1 MSTMNNI
8 MTYIKKSPI
17 SHLLMVITFFVSGL
31 CINFVQFF
39 LYYGLYTFSKHW
51 YRKLN
56 WYLSYALYS
65 QLVCLAEWWSGTD
78 VYIYIDKD
86 DFKKYYGKEHGY
98 LIMNHRYDV
107 DWLVGW
113 IFCERIGVLGNCKA
127 YAKKS
132 IKYVPT
138 IGWSWKFAES
148 VFLERDWNKDK
159 EAIGVQVR
167 ELADYPDPI
176 LLLLYAEGT
185 RFTPEKH
192 QASLAFAREK
202 GLPQLKQ
209 HLTPRTKGFTSSIP
223 HLRGKV
229 PAIYDVQLAF
239 KEDAKVQPTVTNMLL
254 GKPLEGHMLLRRIP
268 IDQVPDDEEEAAEW
282 LRQLYVEKDK
292 MMESFLHT
300 GDFFTESGVKRVE
313 PFLLPRRYYSLFNMV
328 TWAIVAIVPVFYYLT
343 CLLMSG
349 SSVYIGIGIGIILFF
364 FFMLYKLI
372 ELTKISKG
380 SSYGKTTPTTP
391 VKEEIDF
398 ANSRK
403 D

>member
-1 MSTMNNI
+1 MHNI
-8 MTYIKKSPI
+8 LMYVKKSPI
-17 SHLLMVITFFVSGL
+17 SHLLMIVTFFVSGVI
-31 CINFVQFF
+31 INLVQFL
-39 LYYGLYTFSKHW
+39 LYYGLRPASKYW
-51 YRKLN
+51 YRKIN
-56 WYLSYALYS
+56 YYLAYSLYS
-65 QLVCLAEWWSGTD
+65 QLVFMAEWWSGTT
-78 VYIYIDKD
+78 VHIYIDKD
-86 DFKKYYGKEHGY
+86 DFSKYYGKEHAY

-138 IGWSWKFAES
+138 LGWAWKFAES
-148 VFLERDWNKDK
+148 VFLERNWDKDR

-176 LLLLYAEGT
+176 MLLLYAEGT
-185 RFTPEKH
+185 RFTEEKH
-192 QASLAFAREK
+192 EASLAFAREK

-209 HLTPRTKGFTSSIP
+209 HLTPRTKGFTCSVP

-229 PAIYDVQLAF
+229 DAIYDVQLAF
-239 KEDAKVQPTVTNMLL
+239 KESAKVKPTVTNMLL
-254 GKPLEGHMLLRRIP
+254 GKPVEGHLYLGRIP
-268 IDQVPDDEEEAAEW
+268 LSEVPEGEAEAAQW
-282 LRQLYVEKDK
+282 LRDLYIKKDK

-300 GDFFTESGVKRVE
+300 GDFFAESGVDRVE
-313 PFLLPRRYYSLFNMV
+313 PFLLPRRYYSLVNMA
-328 TWAIVAIVPVFYYLT
+328 TWAVIVIVPVFYYLT
-343 CLLMSG
+343 RLITSG
-349 SSVYIGIGIGIILFF
+349 STLYISVGISIILFF

-391 VKEEIDF
+391 VKDEIQNTNCKQD
-398 ANSRK
+398 
-403 D
+403 